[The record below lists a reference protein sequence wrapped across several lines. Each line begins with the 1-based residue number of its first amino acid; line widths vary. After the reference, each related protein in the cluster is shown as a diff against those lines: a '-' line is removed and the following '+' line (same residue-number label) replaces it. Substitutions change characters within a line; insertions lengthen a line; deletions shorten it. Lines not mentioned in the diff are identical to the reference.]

1 VINNPV
7 QLTDPSGEIAPI
19 LFITGIG
26 FVVGAFLNAYQQ
38 TNGFSNFC
46 HYDILQTLAWG
57 VGGAAAATSFAIMAV
72 SGVGL
77 LGMGLQGVGLGISGL
92 GFSGSLSTSLFIAG
106 TSTLGWSS
114 TAMGWLFSNILLNPP
129 PIKPGAVDGPLAG
142 EAFSES
148 VREQAF
154 KENPQKICVY
164 CRQPGTAT
172 QVDHAIPK
180 SLGGNATLD
189 NAQLACPH
197 CNQSKGNRLFP
208 LTPPPGYLG
217 PWPPSWWEE

>member
-1 VINNPV
+1 MLGLPATLNPYSYVVNNPI

-19 LFITGIG
+19 LVITGIG
-26 FVVGAFLNAYQQ
+26 LAAGTFLNAYQQ

-57 VGGAAAATSFAIMAV
+57 VGGAAAAASFTIMAV

-77 LGMGLQGVGLGISGL
+77 LGMGLQGAGLGLSGLGIS
-92 GFSGSLSTSLFIAG
+92 STLSTSLFIAG
-106 TSTLGWSS
+106 TSTLGLSS
-114 TAMGWLFSNILLNPP
+114 TAMSWLFPNISLNPP

-148 VREQAF
+148 EREQAF

-164 CRQPGTAT
+164 CRQLGTAT
-172 QVDHAIPK
+172 QVDHAIRK
-180 SLGGNATLD
+180 
-189 NAQLACPH
+189 
-197 CNQSKGNRLFP
+197 RL
-208 LTPPPGYLG
+208 
-217 PWPPSWWEE
+217 WR